1 MDELDFDIDKLG
13 KRMSGAINALK
24 GDFHS
29 LRTGRASSSLLD
41 SINVEVYGSMMPINQ
56 CATINVPDPR
66 MITVNVWDKGNVGL
80 IEKAILASGIGINP
94 VIDGSILRL
103 PIPELNEERRKEL
116 AKLAGQFGEQARI
129 SVRNVRKD
137 GMDKL
142 KKQKSDGM
150 SEDDFKIWS
159 EEIQEIT
166 DLSIKQIDTH
176 VSEKQAEIMKI

>member
-41 SINVEVYGSMMPINQ
+41 SINVEVYGSTMPINQ

-159 EEIQEIT
+159 EEIQELT

-176 VSEKQAEIMKI
+176 VFEKQAEIMKI

>member
-166 DLSIKQIDTH
+166 DSSIKQIDIH